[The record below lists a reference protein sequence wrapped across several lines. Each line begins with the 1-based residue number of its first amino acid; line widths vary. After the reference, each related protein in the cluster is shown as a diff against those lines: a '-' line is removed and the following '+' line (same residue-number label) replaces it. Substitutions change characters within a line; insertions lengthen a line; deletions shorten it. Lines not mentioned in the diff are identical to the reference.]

1 MFAATEDA
9 CGRGF
14 KSSHFAFLGKTGGA
28 CRACAG
34 LGWVRSEFDFLG
46 ADSWLLCEQCAGQ
59 RFDQDTLSVHW
70 QGMSIADVLNATIDE
85 LLGHLE
91 SSSVRK
97 LVAGLQAAQE
107 LGLGYL
113 RLGQSADSLS
123 GGEAQR
129 VSLAMHLSRAQAS
142 KASNATLF
150 LLDEPT
156 RGLHP
161 DDIDAMLKAFERLLD
176 AGHTIVA
183 IEHDLAVIA
192 AADHVMDLGPDA
204 GEGGGQVVFEGTPHD
219 LSRCEGSATG
229 RALALLGG

>member
-1 MFAATEDA
+1 
-9 CGRGF
+9 
-14 KSSHFAFLGKTGGA
+14 
-28 CRACAG
+28 
-34 LGWVRSEFDFLG
+34 
-46 ADSWLLCEQCAGQ
+46 
-59 RFDQDTLSVHW
+59 
-70 QGMSIADVLNATIDE
+70 MSIADVLEATIDE
-85 LLGHLE
+85 LLGQME
-91 SSSVRK
+91 PSSVRK

-142 KASNATLF
+142 KASKASNATLF

-161 DDIDAMLKAFERLLD
+161 DDIDAMLQAFERLLD

-192 AADHVMDLGPDA
+192 AADHVIDLGPDA
-204 GEGGGQVVFEGTPHD
+204 GEDGGQVVFEGTPHD

>member
-1 MFAATEDA
+1 
-9 CGRGF
+9 
-14 KSSHFAFLGKTGGA
+14 
-28 CRACAG
+28 
-34 LGWVRSEFDFLG
+34 
-46 ADSWLLCEQCAGQ
+46 
-59 RFDQDTLSVHW
+59 
-70 QGMSIADVLNATIDE
+70 MSIANVLDATIDE
-85 LLGHLE
+85 LLGQLE
-91 SSSVRK
+91 SSSARK
-97 LVAGLQAAQE
+97 LVAGLQTAQE

-161 DDIDAMLKAFERLLD
+161 DDIDAMLQAFERLLD

-192 AADHVMDLGPDA
+192 AADHVIDLGPDA

-229 RALALLGG
+229 RALALLGR